1 MLAAICYYKTLLLE
15 EARGRR
21 LGGLFLGHEDMMNVR
36 SCGLSLCTSTFRSRV
51 HLRPRQTCLLASLDE
66 DFGEIERMKKTLCK
80 RIAVG
85 LIIKV
90 I

>member
-1 MLAAICYYKTLLLE
+1 MLLQNTFPAGGPGQKTWWII
-15 EARGRR
+15 
-21 LGGLFLGHEDMMNVR
+21 FGHEDMMNVR

-80 RIAVG
+80 GIAVG